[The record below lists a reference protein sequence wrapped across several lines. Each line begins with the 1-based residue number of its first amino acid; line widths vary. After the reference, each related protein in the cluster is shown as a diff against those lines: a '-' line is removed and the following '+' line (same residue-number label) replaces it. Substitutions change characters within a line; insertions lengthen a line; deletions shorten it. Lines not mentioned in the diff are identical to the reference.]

1 MIKKKRKAKV
11 LAQLYVASMSELL
24 FFFFCNAVEAVRI

>member
-24 FFFFCNAVEAVRI
+24 FFFFVML